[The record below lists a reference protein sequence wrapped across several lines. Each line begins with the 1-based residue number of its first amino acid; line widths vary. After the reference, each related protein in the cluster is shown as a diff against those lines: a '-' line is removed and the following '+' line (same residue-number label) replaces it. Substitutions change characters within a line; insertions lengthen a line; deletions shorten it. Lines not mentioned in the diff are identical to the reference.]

1 MKIRLC
7 IAIIILSSVI
17 SCVKEPVRGD
27 EQQETLIPTTIIAS
41 LDDDT
46 KTSLDG
52 NSVLWKKDD
61 RVTVFDGTGR
71 RSFRVT
77 YVYQDGSAK
86 LEGDTGEGAGNKTWR
101 FIYPE
106 SAFTERTDKYTK
118 TYVQRLQD
126 AVKGTFAPKVN
137 VMSGIATPEQRG
149 DNGKV
154 SMKNVCGLVKIV
166 VSASDIT
173 SITFAAK
180 DDTKLS
186 GRIGIDENDPV
197 KITSSYS
204 SHNSVTL
211 ASPDGSA
218 LSPGNYYIA
227 ALPCTLS
234 GFVLYLTSSNGKVAK
249 RSNSKEL
256 NIERNKIATI
266 SGFDTNLTWY
276 WPDVTGIALGFN
288 SENSNGGSWSVGT
301 WPFNEAAPSS
311 GGSSELKN
319 IENNLTSR
327 SGGYRFAYYSTS
339 YNPMFGM
346 SGFRFGQFVGD
357 YLDFPAFEGKML
369 TGVKMRAG
377 NNSDRPVIGYHNES
391 QRLTANFVSEGSD
404 DLTQGAKVSWTIAP
418 YYFGDI
424 LCFVQ
429 QAATQPIALGSLVL
443 NYSSFDMV
451 DKKTIEL
458 DFTDGK
464 NPFVAQDKLFSADW
478 KQYTNSNCY
487 TSNGFEFTINGM
499 ARLQSASTVNYRGLG
514 FETTDQVMELPLI
527 KGFRLSRIEIVGGN
541 YKDGT
546 PDKIASLLLQD
557 SIETKYEL
565 LNIQTDE
572 TFVVDLTSPVL
583 RHDER
588 YKFRTTSI
596 TAIKKLKLTY
606 TRVTD

>member
-7 IAIIILSSVI
+7 IAIILLSSVI

-27 EQQETLIPTTIIAS
+27 EQQETLVPTTIIAS

-173 SITFAAK
+173 SITLSAK

-186 GRIGIDENDPV
+186 GRIGIDENNPTL
-197 KITSSYS
+197 ITNNYS

-211 ASPDGSA
+211 VSPDGSA
-218 LSPGNYYIA
+218 LQPGEYYVA
-227 ALPCTLS
+227 VLPCTLN
-234 GFVLYLTSSNGKVAK
+234 GFVLYLTNKDGKVAK
-249 RSNSKEL
+249 RTNSNEFK
-256 NIERNKIATI
+256 IERNTI
-266 SGFDTNLTWY
+266 NTIQGFDKNLNWY

-288 SENSNGGSWSVGT
+288 SYKKDNQDNWRWLVGT
-301 WPFNEAAPSS
+301 WPFTDGKPDS
-311 GGSSELKN
+311 GGSSSLKDQ
-319 IENNLTSR
+319 ENKLTLSN
-327 SGGYRFAYYSTS
+327 YEFAYKSTS
-339 YNPMFGM
+339 WNPMFGD
-346 SGFRFGQFVGD
+346 SGFRFGQGVGD
-357 YLDFPAFEGKML
+357 YLDFPALEGKVL
-369 TGVKMRAG
+369 TKIKVRAG
-377 NNSDRPVIGYHNES
+377 NASDRPNIYYHNETEKLS
-391 QRLTANFVSEGSD
+391 ANFTTDDTGDLAQGSYA
-404 DLTQGAKVSWTIAP
+404 TWSIKPFYI
-418 YYFGDI
+418 GDT
-424 LCFVQ
+424 LRFVQ
-429 QAATQPIALGSLVL
+429 SKTTNPIALGTLVL
-443 NYSSFDMV
+443 TYNSFDKV
-451 DKKTIEL
+451 DEKEIAL

-464 NPFVAQDKLFSADW
+464 NPFVAQDKVFTDNWTISYNDC
-478 KQYTNSNCY
+478 NCY
-487 TSNGFEFTINGM
+487 TLEGFEFVLNAK
-499 ARLQSASTVNYRGLG
+499 ARLHGGSNVNFRGLG
-514 FETTDQVMELPLI
+514 FNGSEQKLELPLI
-527 KGFRLSRIEIVGGN
+527 SGFKLSKISLTS
-541 YKDGT
+541 GT
-546 PDKIASLLLQD
+546 YNEGLPM
-557 SIETKYEL
+557 T
-565 LNIQTDE
+565 LNIYLKDKDDVEKYNLEVKTDE
-572 TFVVDLTSPVL
+572 ERTYNLDLNHS
-583 RHDER
+583 ER
-588 YKFRTTSI
+588 YKLVTQAS

-606 TRVTD
+606 TRAD